1 MVRSNWPRNNG
12 HYRLRQCF
20 LIMSCIT
27 FQQKSFFT
35 SKLCL
40 QFKKK
45 QFLYLYCCRICLLW
59 NLVVTTVICYLWYYS
74 FHYSE
79 TCCCELLPRWRHC
92 ASPFSARFLGHAGI
106 YLSHTAA
113 RSVQPCLQGAWSLAV
128 DRNIDQ
134 RDRLRRPF
142 RPCSSNAWC
151 VQVSVGVKMLPV
163 LSSAND
169 YVCVF
174 ATNWTVTGT
183 VSPNQIKCRT
193 PPPHLLA
200 PLFHSRYQG
209 TLHYTTLHYTV
220 SALLLLHAFW

>member
-1 MVRSNWPRNNG
+1 
-12 HYRLRQCF
+12 
-20 LIMSCIT
+20 
-27 FQQKSFFT
+27 
-35 SKLCL
+35 
-40 QFKKK
+40 
-45 QFLYLYCCRICLLW
+45 
-59 NLVVTTVICYLWYYS
+59 VTTVICYLWYYS

-79 TCCCELLPRWRHC
+79 TFCCELLPRWGHC

-128 DRNIDQ
+128 DRNTDQ

-209 TLHYTTLHYTV
+209 TLHYTTLHSV
-220 SALLLLHAFW
+220 SITSAARLLVVAVRLPTALVRIHTHTHTHTHTHLCP